1 MHRCGRVWSREA
13 QATNRGRCMRR
24 MVWSVVA
31 AVLSAG
37 CAVPASAQLASSPM
51 RFGVVG
57 GGTFP
62 VGNLSHASASGWNA
76 GALVELGLP
85 LVPLGFRV
93 EGVWHQLG
101 SKDGTFFDPGSGLT
115 STSEKARVVAVTL
128 DATYAFGPQPII
140 KPYIIG
146 GVGGYNVRFEPSS
159 GGAFSET
166 RFGINF
172 GAGLRVQLTG
182 FSTFV
187 EARWHDIFTTGT
199 SAQMLPID
207 VGVTF

>member
-1 MHRCGRVWSREA
+1 MHWRDHWVAEW
-13 QATNRGRCMRR
+13 QASNRGRCMRR

-31 AVLSAG
+31 AVISLG

-51 RFGVVG
+51 RFGLVG

-62 VGNLSHASASGWNA
+62 VGNLSDIASSGWHA
-76 GALVELGLP
+76 GALVDLGLP

-93 EGVWHQLG
+93 EGAWHQLG
-101 SKDGTFFDPGSGLT
+101 DKNFVENTPDGPAT
-115 STSEKARVVAVTL
+115 STEKTRVIAVTL
-128 DATYAFGPQPII
+128 NATYAFGPQPII

-146 GVGGYNVRFEPSS
+146 GVGGYNVRFSPSDAD
-159 GGAFSET
+159 AFSET
-166 RFGINF
+166 RFGINL

-182 FSTFV
+182 FSTFI

-199 SAQMLPID
+199 SEQMLPIS